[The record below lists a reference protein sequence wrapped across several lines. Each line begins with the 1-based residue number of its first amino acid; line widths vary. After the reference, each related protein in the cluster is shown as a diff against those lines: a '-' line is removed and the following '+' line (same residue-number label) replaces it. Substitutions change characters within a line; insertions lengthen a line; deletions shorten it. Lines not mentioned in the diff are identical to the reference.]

1 MSKATAI
8 PAERTRNICV
18 VAHVE
23 RVDFLLPH
31 LTTPFK
37 LTLDL
42 WYASSF
48 ADSLLAANGII
59 SSRLAG
65 TIRYLDSREDEQE
78 RGITMES
85 SAVSLRW
92 RIPRVVD
99 EGADP
104 VLEDY
109 KINLI
114 DTPGHVDFSSEVNT
128 ASRLCDGAFVLVD
141 AVEGVCTQ
149 TITVLRTVYLSH
161 LRPILVINKLD
172 RLITELKLAP
182 VEAYHHLSRI
192 IEDVNAVV
200 GSFYSSERMDEDLR
214 RHERAKKEGK
224 DVEAE
229 QEKEE
234 DAFEERDDSA
244 LYFDPAQG
252 NVLFSSALD
261 GWAFRI
267 SRFAQLYATKLGIS
281 EANLNKV
288 LWGEWYLDPK
298 TKRVLSRKKMEK
310 EGKKLKPLFVQFVL
324 ENIWGVYDAIV
335 LNNNP
340 VKIDKIVASLSVKV
354 RPQDL
359 RSKDTRNLLL
369 SVFSQWLPLAPSAF
383 RAIADKVPPPPEAQ
397 AFRIP
402 RMLHPEVGYL
412 EEAPPAVNKLEA
424 DLYAGRSAA
433 AEGGEEPFQVAYV
446 SKMFA
451 VRRDELPENQRKQLT
466 ADDMRERARKAREER
481 ERRAAAGEE
490 AGSGS
495 ATPLEERGEAP
506 VQVEEEK
513 EDEDEGQQDVLI
525 GFARLYSGA
534 LSLGQTLHAVLP
546 RYNASLP
553 PSHSA
558 NAKYLAPITISSLYM
573 MMGRELLAVE
583 KVEAGN
589 LFAIGG
595 LEGTVLRNATLC
607 GMGVGQ
613 GVKEGKERDADR
625 KCLINLAGVA
635 NTSAPIVRVALEPQ
649 DPSEMPKLVEGLRLL
664 SQADPCV
671 ETLVQ
676 ATGEHV
682 ILTAGEL
689 HLERC
694 LKDLRDR
701 FARIEITVSP
711 PIVPFRETAVA
722 GVDMAPPKTPNH
734 PRGTVLGSIQSGLVT
749 FTLRAV
755 PLPPSVTAF
764 LLANQPTIRRL
775 HRDRRAI
782 GSKADDE
789 ADEVAAASATETA
802 ASLDGEEKAEVVKPE
817 QFWGKLDELLKKAGR
832 DWAGVTGDSVWAFG
846 PRRVGPNIL
855 FDRTEGAPR
864 SLLRRLERQAALP
877 SALAT
882 PGGGLTSVSPPADP
896 STPLRDAAE
905 FAPSE
910 LPAPPAEAITG
921 DSHTSLDMSTL
932 RASLT
937 EVDTSEE
944 ASHRLPDV
952 RELDEN
958 FDTAFQLAVNRG
970 PLCAEPVVGMA
981 YMFEQVELDPAEM
994 DIAAVRSKWSSAR
1007 GQLISAGQGAF
1018 HQGLLD
1024 WSPRL
1029 QLAMYS
1035 CDIQATGEVLGKV
1048 YGVVAKR
1055 KGRIVSEEMKE
1066 GTAFFTVS
1074 ALLPVVE
1081 SFGFA
1086 DEIRTRTSGAASP
1099 QLVFHGYET
1108 LDQDPFWVPTTEEE
1122 LEDLGEKA
1130 DRENIAKK
1138 YMDAV
1143 RRRKGMAV
1151 ERKVVQHAEKQKTMK
1166 SA

>member
-1 MSKATAI
+1 MEKYPRS
-8 PAERTRNICV
+8 
-18 VAHVE
+18 
-23 RVDFLLPH
+23 LLYLSHPSRGS
-31 LTTPFK
+31 LVSFPQ
-37 LTLDL
+37 
-42 WYASSF
+42 SSF

-85 SAVSLRW
+85 SAVSLKW
-92 RIPRVVD
+92 RIPRVV
-99 EGADP
+99 EESADP

-109 KINLI
+109 KISLI
-114 DTPGHVDFSSEVNT
+114 DTPGHVDFSSEVST
-128 ASRLCDGAFVLVD
+128 ASRLCDGALVLVD

-172 RLITELKLAP
+172 RLITELKLSP
-182 VEAYHHLSRI
+182 SEAYHHLLRI

-200 GSFYSSERMDEDLR
+200 GSFYSSERMEEDLR
-214 RHERAKKEGK
+214 RRERA
-224 DVEAE
+224 EAA
-229 QEKEE
+229 QEAA
-234 DAFEERDDSA
+234 DADADEPYEERDDSA

-252 NVLFSSALD
+252 NVLFSSAID

-267 SRFAQLYATKLGIS
+267 SRFAQLYAAKLGMR

-298 TKRVLSRKKMEK
+298 TKRVLSRKKMEQA
-310 EGKKLKPLFVQFVL
+310 GKKLKPLFVQFIL
-324 ENIWGVYDAIV
+324 ENIWAVYDSVV

-340 VKIDKIVASLSVKV
+340 VKIDKIIASLGVKV

-359 RSKDTRNLLL
+359 RAKDSRNLLL
-369 SVFSQWLPLAPSAF
+369 SIFSQWLPLAPSAF
-383 RAIADKVPPPPEAQ
+383 RAIADKVPAPAAAQ

-402 RMLHPEVGYL
+402 RMLHPELGYL
-412 EEAPPAVNKLEA
+412 DEDVPAPRNQLEA
-424 DLYAGRSAA
+424 DLYAGNPGRDAR
-433 AEGGEEPFQVAYV
+433 QVAYV

-451 VRRDELPENQRKQLT
+451 VRRDELPENQRRQLT
-466 ADDMRERARKAREER
+466 AEDMRQRARELREEK
-481 ERRAAAGEE
+481 ERRAAQ
-490 AGSGS
+490 
-495 ATPLEERGEAP
+495 GEAQDRANEGVALGANGADGAASP
-506 VQVEEEK
+506 SPAEREPAK
-513 EDEDEGQQDVLI
+513 EVDAAAAEDDAAPDVLI
-525 GFARLYSGA
+525 GFARLYSGTIA
-534 LSLGQTLHAVLP
+534 LGQTLYAVLP
-546 RYNASLP
+546 KYNATLA
-553 PSHSA
+553 PSHPQ
-558 NAKYLAPITISSLYM
+558 NAKHLTPVRVEQLYT
-573 MMGRELLAVE
+573 MMGRELVAVPR
-583 KVEAGN
+583 VQAGS

-595 LEGTVLRNATLC
+595 LEGKVLRNATLC
-607 GMGVGQ
+607 GMGG
-613 GVKEGKERDADR
+613 GRDIKEGKAVDED
-625 KCLINLAGVA
+625 KECLINLAGVS

-664 SQADPCV
+664 NQADPCV

-711 PIVPFRETAVA
+711 PIVPFRETAVQ
-722 GVDMAPPKTPNH
+722 GIDMAPPKTPNQ
-734 PRGTVLGSIQSGLVT
+734 PRGTVLGSIQSGLAT

-755 PLPPSVTAF
+755 PLPHNITAF
-764 LLANQPTIRRL
+764 LTANMATLRRL
-775 HRDRRAI
+775 QRDRR
-782 GSKADDE
+782 GGQEVEVEE
-789 ADEVAAASATETA
+789 AATDAAAGATA
-802 ASLDGEEKAEVVKPE
+802 ATGEDGVEVVKPE
-817 QFWGKLDELLKKAGR
+817 EFWAKFEALLDKAGR
-832 DWAGVTGDSVWAFG
+832 DWRGIAEQVWAFG
-846 PRRVGPNIL
+846 PRRVGPNL
-855 FDRTEGAPR
+855 LVDRTEGAPR
-864 SLLRRLERQAALP
+864 SLRRRLERQAAIP

-882 PGGGLTSVSPPADP
+882 PGIAALSPPR
-896 STPLRDAAE
+896 TPLDAPSDPALAAE
-905 FAPSE
+905 LASSE
-910 LPAPPAEAITG
+910 LSSTAAAP
-921 DSHTSLDMSTL
+921 LDLSQL
-932 RASLT
+932 KESLT
-937 EVDTSEE
+937 EVDTAPEK
-944 ASHRLPDV
+944 ADKLPDV

-958 FDTAFQLAVNRG
+958 FDTAFQLAMNRG

-981 YMFEQVELDPAEM
+981 YFLERVDINPGELDIPT
-994 DIAAVRSKWSSAR
+994 VRSRWGSAR
-1007 GQLISAGQGAF
+1007 GQLISAGQDAF
-1018 HQGLLD
+1018 RDGLLD

-1048 YGVVAKR
+1048 YGVVSKR

-1099 QLVFHGYET
+1099 QLVFHGFET

-1151 ERKVVQHAEKQKTMK
+1151 ERKIVEFSEKQKTMK

>member
-1 MSKATAI
+1 MSKPSAI
-8 PAERTRNICV
+8 PPQRTRNICI
-18 VAHVE
+18 VAHV
-23 RVDFLLPH
+23 DH
-31 LTTPFK
+31 GK
-37 LTLDL
+37 
-42 WYASSF
+42 SSF
-48 ADSLLAANGII
+48 ADSLLAANNII
-59 SSRLAG
+59 SARLAG

-92 RIPRVVD
+92 RIPTPV
-99 EGADP
+99 EGAEP

-114 DTPGHVDFSSEVNT
+114 DTPGHVDFSSEVST

-149 TITVLRTVYLSH
+149 TITVLRTIYLSH

-182 VEAYHHLSRI
+182 SEAYHHLSRI

-200 GSFYSSERMDEDLR
+200 GSFYSSERMEEDLR
-214 RHERAKKEGK
+214 RHERKEKEGAGA
-224 DVEAE
+224 EAE
-229 QEKEE
+229 DAGGEKDDEQY
-234 DAFEERDDSA
+234 EERDDSA

-267 SRFAQLYATKLGIS
+267 SRFAQLYAAKLGMS

-324 ENIWGVYDAIV
+324 ENIWGVYDAVV

-340 VKIDKIVASLSVKV
+340 VKIDKIVASLSVRV

-369 SVFSQWLPLAPSAF
+369 SIFSQWLPLAPSAF
-383 RAIADKVPPPPEAQ
+383 RAIVDRVPAPPDAQ
-397 AFRIP
+397 AFRVP
-402 RMLHPEVGYL
+402 RMLHPEIGYL
-412 EEAPPAVNKLEA
+412 EEAPPPKDKLEA
-424 DLYAGRSAA
+424 DLYAGKAA
-433 AEGGEEPFQVAYV
+433 GANGEGQGEAPFEVAYV

-451 VRRDELPENQRKQLT
+451 VRRDELPENQRRQLT
-466 ADDMRERARKAREER
+466 AEDMRERARKAREER
-481 ERRAAAGEE
+481 ERRKAAGEE
-490 AGSGS
+490 GGGSGS
-495 ATPLEERGEAP
+495 ATPLSERVEGEAP
-506 VQVEEEK
+506 AKEEQEEEAE
-513 EDEDEGQQDVLI
+513 EDGQQDVLI
-525 GFARLYSGA
+525 GFARLYSGT
-534 LSLGQTLHAVLP
+534 LSVGQTLYAVLP
-546 RYNASLP
+546 RYNALLP
-553 PSHSA
+553 PSHPS
-558 NAKYLAPITISSLYM
+558 NAKHLAPITVSSLYM
-573 MMGRELLAVE
+573 MMGRELLAVD

-607 GMGVGQ
+607 GMGGEKA
-613 GVKEGKERDADR
+613 VKEGKERDEDR
-625 KCLINLAGVA
+625 GCLINLAGVS

-664 SQADPCV
+664 NQADPCV

-755 PLPPSVTAF
+755 PLPSSVTAF
-764 LLANQPTIRRL
+764 LLANQATIRRL
-775 HRDRRAI
+775 HRDRRAV
-782 GSKADDE
+782 GKADDE
-789 ADEVAAASATETA
+789 AAAAADDAAAAASSA
-802 ASLDGEEKAEVVKPE
+802 AEAAAGDDEKDDEKAEVVKPE
-817 QFWGKLDELLKKAGR
+817 EFWEKLDEVLKKAGR
-832 DWAGVTGDSVWAFG
+832 EWSGVSGESVWAFG

-855 FDRTEGAPR
+855 FDRTAGAPR
-864 SLLRRLERQAALP
+864 SLRRRLERQAALP

-882 PGGGLTSVSPPADP
+882 PGGGLLSPPAEPTTP
-896 STPLRDAAE
+896 SQAAAAE
-905 FAPSE
+905 EFSPSE
-910 LPAPPAEAITG
+910 FPAPPAEAATG
-921 DSHTSLDMSTL
+921 DSSLSAPLDMSTL

-944 ASHRLPDV
+944 AAHRLPDL

-981 YMFEQVELDPAEM
+981 YMFERVELEPGEM
-994 DIAAVRSKWSSAR
+994 DIAAVRSKWSNAR

-1018 HQGLLD
+1018 HSGLLD

-1048 YGVVAKR
+1048 YAVVAKR

-1138 YMDAV
+1138 YMEAV

>member
-1 MSKATAI
+1 MSRPSTI
-8 PAERTRNICV
+8 PPDRTRNLCI
-18 VAHVE
+18 VAHV
-23 RVDFLLPH
+23 DH
-31 LTTPFK
+31 GK
-37 LTLDL
+37 
-42 WYASSF
+42 SSF

-59 SSRLAG
+59 STRLAG

-92 RIPRVVD
+92 RIPAAGSQ
-99 EGADP
+99 EGEEP

-109 KINLI
+109 KFNLI
-114 DTPGHVDFSSEVNT
+114 DTPGHVDFSSEVST

-172 RLITELKLAP
+172 RLVTELKLSP
-182 VEAYHHLSRI
+182 IEAYHHLLRI

-200 GSFYSSERMDEDLR
+200 GSFYSSQRMDEDLR
-214 RHERAKKEGK
+214 RRERA
-224 DVEAE
+224 
-229 QEKEE
+229 EKEKEKLGDGEGGEAGQDGGSGAATPRAEE
-234 DAFEERDDSA
+234 DDYEERDDAS

-252 NVLFSSALD
+252 NVLFASAID

-267 SRFAQLYATKLGIS
+267 SRFAQLYAAKLGIS

-288 LWGEWYLDPK
+288 LWGEFYLDPK
-298 TKRVLSRKKMEK
+298 SKRVLSRKKMEAS
-310 EGKKLKPLFVQFVL
+310 GKKLKPLFVQFVL
-324 ENIWGVYDAIV
+324 ENIWAVYDSIA

-340 VKIDKIVASLSVKV
+340 AKVDRIIASLGVKV

-359 RSKDTRNLLL
+359 RAKDTRNLLL

-383 RAIADKVPPPPEAQ
+383 RAIVDKIPSPPLAQ
-397 AFRIP
+397 SFRIP
-402 RMLHPEVGYL
+402 RMLHPELGHLDEVT
-412 EEAPPAVNKLEA
+412 PPPRNKLEA
-424 DLYAGRSAA
+424 DLYSGSFAREACTT
-433 AEGGEEPFQVAYV
+433 AYV

-451 VRRDELPENQRKQLT
+451 VKREDLPENQRRQLT
-466 ADDMRERARKAREER
+466 AEDMRAKAREAKEKR
-481 ERRAAAGEE
+481 DRAAKMREEGKSEVEIAQKEAELAAASAEPASSATGANGEAGEE
-490 AGSGS
+490 D
-495 ATPLEERGEAP
+495 
-506 VQVEEEK
+506 EK
-513 EDEDEGQQDVLI
+513 PQSEDALI
-525 GFARLYSGA
+525 GFARLYSGT
-534 LSLGQTLHAVLP
+534 LKLGQTLYAVLP
-546 RYNASLP
+546 KYTSSLP
-553 PSHSA
+553 PSHPS
-558 NAKYLAPITISSLYM
+558 NAKHLVPIKVEQLYM

-583 KVEAGN
+583 EVQAGN

-595 LEGTVLRNATLC
+595 LEGKVVRNATLC
-607 GMGVGQ
+607 GMGGGRV
-613 GVKEGKERDADR
+613 VKEGKEVDEDEE
-625 KCLINLAGVA
+625 CLINLAGVS
-635 NTSAPIVRVALEPQ
+635 NTAPPIVRVALEPQ

-664 SQADPCV
+664 NQADPCV

-711 PIVPFRETAVA
+711 PIVPFRETAVQ

-734 PRGTVLGSIQSGLVT
+734 PRGTVLGSIQQGLVT
-749 FTLRAV
+749 FSLRAA
-755 PLPPSVTAF
+755 PLPSNITSF
-764 LLANQPTIRRL
+764 LLANASTLRRL
-775 HRDRRAI
+775 QRDRRSA
-782 GSKADDE
+782 SANPKEDEDE
-789 ADEVAAASATETA
+789 AKE
-802 ASLDGEEKAEVVKPE
+802 GEEEGERVKPE
-817 QFWGKLDELLKKAGR
+817 EFWEKLEEVCKDAGR
-832 DWAGVTGDSVWAFG
+832 EWVGVADQVWAFG
-846 PRRVGPNIL
+846 PRRVGPNLLI
-855 FDRTEGAPR
+855 DRTEGAPR
-864 SLLRRLERQAALP
+864 SLRRRLERQAALP

-882 PGGGLTSVSPPADP
+882 PGIPSALTPPSDSPSDP
-896 STPLRDAAE
+896 SLGAE
-905 FAPSE
+905 FSATE
-910 LPAPPAEAITG
+910 FPAPP
-921 DSHTSLDMSTL
+921 LDMSTL
-932 RASLT
+932 KASLT
-937 EVDTSEE
+937 ETDTSAET
-944 ASHRLPDV
+944 LPDV

-958 FDTAFQLAVNRG
+958 FDTAFQLATNRG

-981 YMFEQVELDPAEM
+981 YFFERVELEAGELDVAT
-994 DIAAVRSKWSSAR
+994 VRSKWSNAR
-1007 GQLISAGQGAF
+1007 GQLISAGQEAF
-1018 HQGLLD
+1018 RNGLLD

-1130 DRENIAKK
+1130 DKENIARN

-1151 ERKVVQHAEKQKTMK
+1151 ERKIVQHAEKQKTMK
-1166 SA
+1166 R

>member
-1 MSKATAI
+1 MSAGPSAI
-8 PAERTRNICV
+8 PPNRTRNACI
-18 VAHVE
+18 VAHV
-23 RVDFLLPH
+23 DH
-31 LTTPFK
+31 GK
-37 LTLDL
+37 
-42 WYASSF
+42 SSF

-92 RIPRVVD
+92 RIPSPAAPG
-99 EGADP
+99 EEP

-114 DTPGHVDFSSEVNT
+114 DTPGHVDFSSEVST

-172 RLITELKLAP
+172 RLITEIKLSP
-182 VEAYHHLSRI
+182 IEAYHHLTRI

-200 GSFYSSERMDEDLR
+200 GSFYSGERMEEDLHR
-214 RHERAKKEGK
+214 RERQ
-224 DVEAE
+224 EAAG
-229 QEKEE
+229 QADSPEE
-234 DAFEERDDSA
+234 EFEERDDST

-252 NVLFSSALD
+252 NVIFASAID

-267 SRFAQLYATKLGIS
+267 SRFAQLYAAKLGIS

-288 LWGEWYLDPK
+288 LWGDFFLDPK
-298 TKRVLSRKKMEK
+298 TKRVLNRKKMEAS
-310 EGKKLKPLFVQFVL
+310 GKKLKPLFVQFVL
-324 ENIWGVYDAIV
+324 ENIWAAYDAVV

-340 VKIDKIVASLSVKV
+340 VKVDKIIASLGVKV

-359 RSKDTRNLLL
+359 RAKDTRNLLL
-369 SVFSQWLPLAPSAF
+369 SIFSQWLPLAPSAF
-383 RAIADKVPPPPEAQ
+383 RALVEKVPPPAQ
-397 AFRIP
+397 AQSFRIP
-402 RMLHPEVGYL
+402 RMLHPELGHL
-412 EEAPPAVNKLEA
+412 SDDIAPANKLEE
-424 DLYAGRSAA
+424 DLYSGNAGDDAYC
-433 AEGGEEPFQVAYV
+433 VAYV

-451 VRRDELPENQRKQLT
+451 VKVEDLPENQRKQIT
-466 ADDMRERARKAREER
+466 ADDMRARAKAFKEAK
-481 ERRAAAGEE
+481 ERRARLLEQGRNADGVAASAVE
-490 AGSGS
+490 SG
-495 ATPLEERGEAP
+495 ANGEAEE
-506 VQVEEEK
+506 VEKEEEEELEK
-513 EDEDEGQQDVLI
+513 SAEQEKQDALI
-525 GFARLYSGA
+525 GFARLYSGTIA
-534 LSLGQTLHAVLP
+534 LGQTLYAVLP
-546 RYNASLP
+546 KFNADLA
-553 PSHSA
+553 PSHPQ
-558 NAKYLAPITISSLYM
+558 NAKHLAPIKVEQLYM
-573 MMGRELLAVE
+573 MMGRELLAVKE
-583 KVEAGN
+583 VQAGN

-595 LEGTVLRNATLC
+595 LEGIVPRNATLC
-607 GMGVGQ
+607 GMGKGTDT
-613 GVKEGKERDADR
+613 KEGAERDEDR
-625 KCLINLAGVA
+625 DCLVNLAGVTQ
-635 NTSAPIVRVALEPQ
+635 TSAPIVRVALEPQ
-649 DPSEMPKLVEGLRLL
+649 DPSEMSKLVEGLRLL
-664 SQADPCV
+664 NQADPCV

-676 ATGEHV
+676 STGEHV

-711 PIVPFRETAVA
+711 PIVPFRETAVHGA
-722 GVDMAPPKTPNH
+722 DMAPPKTQGQ
-734 PRGTVLGSIQSGLVT
+734 PRGTVRGSVQSGLVT
-749 FTLRAV
+749 FTIRAV
-755 PLPPSVTAF
+755 PLPADITNFLSV
-764 LLANQPTIRRL
+764 NMPTIKRL
-775 HRDRRAI
+775 QRDRRS
-782 GSKADDE
+782 GKADEE
-789 ADEVAAASATETA
+789 ADDVASDAVEGVE
-802 ASLDGEEKAEVVKPE
+802 LVKPE
-817 QFWGKLDELLKKAGR
+817 EFWPKLEALLKAAGR
-832 DWAGVTGDSVWAFG
+832 DWAGLADQIWAFG
-846 PRRVGPNIL
+846 PRKIGANMLI
-855 FDRTEGAPR
+855 DRTEGSPR
-864 SLLRRLERQAALP
+864 SLRRRLERQATLP

-882 PGGGLTSVSPPADP
+882 PGSSALSPPKSPIVAPSDP
-896 STPLRDAAE
+896 ALGRE
-905 FAPSE
+905 FAASE
-910 LPAPPAEAITG
+910 FSAGEI
-921 DSHTSLDMSTL
+921 DMTQL
-932 RASLT
+932 KASLT
-937 EVDTSEE
+937 EVDTSSE
-944 ASHRLPDV
+944 AMHKLPDL

-958 FDTAFQLAVNRG
+958 FDAAFQLAMNRG
-970 PLCAEPVVGMA
+970 PLCAEPVIGMA
-981 YMFEQVELDPAEM
+981 YFFEQVELNAGEM
-994 DIAAVRSKWSSAR
+994 DVPQIRSKWSNAR
-1007 GQLISAGQGAF
+1007 GQLISAGQDAF
-1018 HQGLLD
+1018 RTGLLD

-1099 QLVFHGYET
+1099 QLVFYGYET

-1143 RRRKGMAV
+1143 RKRKGMAV
-1151 ERKVVQHAEKQKTMK
+1151 ERKVVMFAEKQKTMK

>member
-1 MSKATAI
+1 MSTAPGAI
-8 PAERTRNICV
+8 PADRTRNLCI
-18 VAHVE
+18 VAHV
-23 RVDFLLPH
+23 DH
-31 LTTPFK
+31 GK
-37 LTLDL
+37 
-42 WYASSF
+42 SSF

-92 RIPRVVD
+92 RIPRPAA
-99 EGADP
+99 EGQQP

-114 DTPGHVDFSSEVNT
+114 DTPGHVDFSSEVST
-128 ASRLCDGAFVLVD
+128 ASRLCDGALVLVD

-172 RLITELKLAP
+172 RLITELKLTP
-182 VEAYHHLSRI
+182 TEAYHSLNRI

-200 GSFYSSERMDEDLR
+200 GSFYSSERMEEDLR
-214 RHERAKKEGK
+214 RRERA
-224 DVEAE
+224 EAAKARAVGANGDGTE
-229 QEKEE
+229 SPVQAGEE
-234 DAFEERDDSA
+234 EEPFEERDDSA

-252 NVLFSSALD
+252 NVLFSSAID

-267 SRFAQLYATKLGIS
+267 SRFAQLYAEKLGIS
-281 EANLNKV
+281 EKNLEKV

-298 TKRVLSRKKMEK
+298 TKRVISRKKMEAS
-310 EGKKLKPLFVQFVL
+310 GKKLKPLFVQFVL
-324 ENIWGVYDAIV
+324 DNVWAVYDSV
-335 LNNNP
+335 SLNNNP
-340 VKIDKIVASLSVKV
+340 AKVDKIIASLGVKV

-369 SVFSQWLPLAPSAF
+369 SIFSQWLPLAPSAF
-383 RAIADKVPPPPEAQ
+383 RAIIDRIPPPAAAQ
-397 AFRIP
+397 SFRIP
-402 RMLHPEVGYL
+402 RMLHPELGHL
-412 EEAPPAVNKLEA
+412 DESIAPRNKLES
-424 DLYAGRSAA
+424 DLYSGTNATDAYS
-433 AEGGEEPFQVAYV
+433 VAYV

-451 VRRDELPENQRKQLT
+451 VKVEDLPENQRKQLT
-466 ADDMRERARKAREER
+466 ADDMRAKAKRLKEAKEKR
-481 ERRAAAGEE
+481 DLLLAEGKNEE
-490 AGSGS
+490 AE
-495 ATPLEERGEAP
+495 AVMAELEQTEKQHGEAGAKGE
-506 VQVEEEK
+506 QRNKQEA
-513 EDEDEGQQDVLI
+513 LI
-525 GFARLYSGA
+525 GFARLYSGTIT
-534 LSLGQTLHAVLP
+534 LGQSLYAVLP
-546 RYNASLP
+546 RYNSDLP
-553 PSHSA
+553 PSHPQ
-558 NAKYLAPITISSLYM
+558 NAKHIQPVKVEQLYM
-573 MMGRELLAVE
+573 MMGRELLAVKE
-583 KVEAGN
+583 AQAGN

-595 LEGTVLRNATLC
+595 LEGIVVRNATLC
-607 GMGVGQ
+607 RMGSGREA
-613 GVKEGKERDADR
+613 KEGSARDEDR
-625 KCLINLAGVA
+625 DCIVNLAGVS
-635 NTSAPIVRVALEPQ
+635 NTAAPIVRVALEPQ
-649 DPSEMPKLVEGLRLL
+649 DPSEMSKLVEGLRLL
-664 SQADPCV
+664 RQADPCV

-722 GVDMAPPKTPNH
+722 APEMAPPKTPNQ
-734 PRGTVLGSIQSGLVT
+734 PRGTILGTVQSGLVT

-755 PLPPSVTAF
+755 PLPSDITDF
-764 LLANQPTIRRL
+764 LNANMSTLKRL
-775 HRDRRAI
+775 QQDRRS
-782 GSKADDE
+782 GK
-789 ADEVAAASATETA
+789 TEEEGDTA
-802 ASLDGEEKAEVVKPE
+802 ATDAPGGAEVVSPE
-817 QFWGKLDELLKKAGR
+817 EFWPRFEEVLSKAGR
-832 DWAGVTGDSVWAFG
+832 EWAGLADKVWAFG
-846 PRRVGPNIL
+846 PRRVGPNML
-855 FDRTEGAPR
+855 VDRTEGSPR
-864 SLLRRLERQAALP
+864 SLRRRLERQAALP
-877 SALAT
+877 SDLQT
-882 PGGGLTSVSPPADP
+882 PGPNSALTPPKSPIVAPSDPALGREFVS
-896 STPLRDAAE
+896 SE
-905 FAPSE
+905 FAAGE
-910 LPAPPAEAITG
+910 L
-921 DSHTSLDMSTL
+921 DVSSLK
-932 RASLT
+932 ASLT
-937 EVDTSEE
+937 EVDMSAE
-944 ASHRLPDV
+944 AMEHMPDV

-958 FDTAFQLAVNRG
+958 FDTAFQLATNRG

-981 YMFEQVELDPAEM
+981 YFFEQVELHPQEM
-994 DIAAVRSKWSSAR
+994 DVSTVRSKWSNAR
-1007 GQLISAGQGAF
+1007 GQLISAGQDAF
-1018 HQGLLD
+1018 RNGLLD

-1074 ALLPVVE
+1074 ALLPIVE

-1099 QLVFHGYET
+1099 QLVFYGYET

-1151 ERKVVQHAEKQKTMK
+1151 NRAVVAAAEKQRTLK
-1166 SA
+1166 SN

>member
-1 MSKATAI
+1 MSSGPSAI
-8 PAERTRNICV
+8 PPNRTRNACI
-18 VAHVE
+18 VAHV
-23 RVDFLLPH
+23 DH
-31 LTTPFK
+31 GK
-37 LTLDL
+37 
-42 WYASSF
+42 SSF

-92 RIPRVVD
+92 RIPSPAAPG
-99 EGADP
+99 EEP

-114 DTPGHVDFSSEVNT
+114 DTPGHVDFSSEVST

-172 RLITELKLAP
+172 RLITEIKLSP
-182 VEAYHHLSRI
+182 IEAYHHLTRI

-200 GSFYSSERMDEDLR
+200 GSFYSGERMEEDLHR
-214 RHERAKKEGK
+214 RERQ
-224 DVEAE
+224 EAAG
-229 QEKEE
+229 QADSPEE
-234 DAFEERDDSA
+234 EFEERDDST

-252 NVLFSSALD
+252 NVIFASAID

-267 SRFAQLYATKLGIS
+267 SRFAQLYAAKLGIS

-288 LWGEWYLDPK
+288 LWGDFFLDPK
-298 TKRVLSRKKMEK
+298 TKRVLNRKKMEAS
-310 EGKKLKPLFVQFVL
+310 GKKLKPLFVQFVL
-324 ENIWGVYDAIV
+324 ENIWAAYDAVV

-340 VKIDKIVASLSVKV
+340 VKVDKIIASLGVKV

-359 RSKDTRNLLL
+359 RAKDTRNLLL
-369 SVFSQWLPLAPSAF
+369 SIFSQWLPLAPSAF
-383 RAIADKVPPPPEAQ
+383 RALVEKVPPPAQ
-397 AFRIP
+397 AQSFRIP
-402 RMLHPEVGYL
+402 RMLHPELGHL
-412 EEAPPAVNKLEA
+412 SDDIAPANKLEE
-424 DLYAGRSAA
+424 DLYSGNAGDDAYC
-433 AEGGEEPFQVAYV
+433 VAYV

-451 VRRDELPENQRKQLT
+451 VKVEDLPENQRKQIT
-466 ADDMRERARKAREER
+466 ADDMRARAKAFKEAKERKARLLEQGRNADGVPASAVE
-481 ERRAAAGEE
+481 
-490 AGSGS
+490 SG
-495 ATPLEERGEAP
+495 ANGEAEE
-506 VQVEEEK
+506 VEKEEEEELEK
-513 EDEDEGQQDVLI
+513 SAEQEKQDALI
-525 GFARLYSGA
+525 GFARLYSGTIA
-534 LSLGQTLHAVLP
+534 LGQTLYAVLP
-546 RYNASLP
+546 KFNADLA
-553 PSHSA
+553 PSHPQ
-558 NAKYLAPITISSLYM
+558 NAKHLAPIKVEQLYM
-573 MMGRELLAVE
+573 MMGRELLAVKE
-583 KVEAGN
+583 VQAGN

-595 LEGTVLRNATLC
+595 LEGIVLRNATLC
-607 GMGVGQ
+607 GMGKGKDT
-613 GVKEGKERDADR
+613 KEGAERDDDR
-625 KCLINLAGVA
+625 DCLVNLAGVTQ
-635 NTSAPIVRVALEPQ
+635 TSAPIVRVALEPQ
-649 DPSEMPKLVEGLRLL
+649 DPSEMSKLVEGLRLL
-664 SQADPCV
+664 NQADPCV

-676 ATGEHV
+676 STGEHV

-711 PIVPFRETAVA
+711 PIVPFRETAVH
-722 GVDMAPPKTPNH
+722 GPDMAPPKTQGQ
-734 PRGTVLGSIQSGLVT
+734 PRGTIRGSVQSGLVT
-749 FTLRAV
+749 FTVRAV
-755 PLPPSVTAF
+755 PLPADITNFLSV
-764 LLANQPTIRRL
+764 NMPIIKRL
-775 HRDRRAI
+775 QRDRRS
-782 GSKADDE
+782 GKADEE
-789 ADEVAAASATETA
+789 ADDVASDAVEGVE
-802 ASLDGEEKAEVVKPE
+802 LVKPE
-817 QFWGKLDELLKKAGR
+817 EFWPKLEALLKAAGR
-832 DWAGVTGDSVWAFG
+832 DWAGLADQIWAFG
-846 PRRVGPNIL
+846 PRKIGANMLI
-855 FDRTEGAPR
+855 DRTDGSPR
-864 SLLRRLERQAALP
+864 SLRRRLERQATLP

-882 PGGGLTSVSPPADP
+882 PGSSALSPPKSPIVAPSDP
-896 STPLRDAAE
+896 ALGRE
-905 FAPSE
+905 FAASE
-910 LPAPPAEAITG
+910 FSAGEIDL
-921 DSHTSLDMSTL
+921 SQLK
-932 RASLT
+932 ASLT
-937 EVDTSEE
+937 EVDTSSE
-944 ASHRLPDV
+944 AMHKLPDL

-958 FDTAFQLAVNRG
+958 FDAAFQLAMNRG
-970 PLCAEPVVGMA
+970 PLCAEPVIGMA
-981 YMFEQVELDPAEM
+981 YFFEQVELNAGEM
-994 DIAAVRSKWSSAR
+994 DVPQVRSKWSNAR
-1007 GQLISAGQGAF
+1007 GQLISAGQDAF
-1018 HQGLLD
+1018 RHGLLD

-1099 QLVFHGYET
+1099 QLVFYGYET

-1143 RRRKGMAV
+1143 RKRKGMAV
-1151 ERKVVQHAEKQKTMK
+1151 ERKVVMFAEKQKTMK

>member
-1 MSKATAI
+1 MSAGPSAI
-8 PAERTRNICV
+8 PPARTRNLCI
-18 VAHVE
+18 VAHV
-23 RVDFLLPH
+23 DH
-31 LTTPFK
+31 GK
-37 LTLDL
+37 
-42 WYASSF
+42 SSF

-92 RIPRVVD
+92 RIPKPAVD
-99 EGADP
+99 EGAEP

-114 DTPGHVDFSSEVNT
+114 DTPGHVDFSSEVST

-172 RLITELKLAP
+172 RLITEIKLSP
-182 VEAYHHLSRI
+182 IEAYHHMQRI

-200 GSFYSSERMDEDLR
+200 GSFYSSERMEEDLR
-214 RHERAKKEGK
+214 RRERQEAADAAASGNANG
-224 DVEAE
+224 VED
-229 QEKEE
+229 E
-234 DAFEERDDSA
+234 DYEERDDST

-252 NVLFSSALD
+252 NVVFASAID

-267 SRFAQLYATKLGIS
+267 SRFAQLYSSKLGMS
-281 EANLNKV
+281 EKVLGKV
-288 LWGEWYLDPK
+288 LWGDWFLDMK
-298 TKRVLSRKKMEK
+298 TKRVMNRKKMEQS
-310 EGKKLKPLFVQFVL
+310 GKKLKPLFVQFIL
-324 ENIWGVYDAIV
+324 DNIWAAYDAVV

-340 VKIDKIVASLSVKV
+340 AKVDKIIATLGIKV

-359 RSKDTRNLLL
+359 RAKDTRNLLL
-369 SVFSQWLPLAPSAF
+369 TIFSQWLPLAPSAF
-383 RAIADKVPPPPEAQ
+383 RAIVDKIPLPAEAQ
-397 AFRIP
+397 GFRIP
-402 RMLHPEVGYL
+402 RMLHPELGHLDDDVEPESRL
-412 EEAPPAVNKLEA
+412 EK
-424 DLYAGRSAA
+424 DLYTGNTDDDAL
-433 AEGGEEPFQVAYV
+433 QVAYV

-451 VRRDELPENQRKQLT
+451 VKVEDLPENQRKALN
-466 ADDMRERARKAREER
+466 AEEMRARARAIKEER
-481 ERRAAAGEE
+481 EKRAKEGLVVDSDGIARESLVE
-490 AGSGS
+490 ADGSS
-495 ATPLEERGEAP
+495 TPEP
-506 VQVEEEK
+506 VVEEEPTPTK
-513 EDEDEGQQDVLI
+513 QDALI
-525 GFARLYSGA
+525 GFARLYSGTISVGQ
-534 LSLGQTLHAVLP
+534 SLYAVLP
-546 RYNASLP
+546 KYNDKLA
-553 PSHSA
+553 PSHPQ
-558 NAKYLAPITISSLYM
+558 NAKHLVAVKVEQLYM
-573 MMGRELLAVE
+573 MMGRELLAVRE
-583 KVEAGN
+583 VQAGN

-595 LEGTVLRNATLC
+595 LEGIVLRNATLC
-607 GMGVGQ
+607 GVG
-613 GVKEGKERDADR
+613 KGKDTKDGKDRDEDR
-625 KCLINLAGVA
+625 ECLVNLAGVTQ
-635 NTSAPIVRVALEPQ
+635 NSAPIVRVALEPQ
-649 DPSEMPKLVEGLRLL
+649 DPSEMSKLVEGLRLL
-664 SQADPCV
+664 NQADPCV

-676 ATGEHV
+676 STGEHV

-711 PIVPFRETAVA
+711 PIVPFRETAVN
-722 GVDMAPPKTPNH
+722 GIDMAPPKAQGQ
-734 PRGTVLGSIQSGLVT
+734 PRGTFLGSVQSGLVD
-749 FTLRAV
+749 FSIRAV
-755 PLPPSVTAF
+755 PMPEEITNF
-764 LLANQPTIRRL
+764 LAINMTTIKRL
-775 HRDRRAI
+775 QRDRRS
-782 GSKADDE
+782 GKGDDE
-789 ADEVAAASATETA
+789 ADDVSGDAVDAVE
-802 ASLDGEEKAEVVKPE
+802 GAEVVKPE
-817 QFWGKLDELLKKAGR
+817 EFWPKLEEVLKKAGR
-832 DWAGVTGDSVWAFG
+832 DWAGLADQIWAFG
-846 PRRVGPNIL
+846 PRRVGANLLI
-855 FDRTEGAPR
+855 DRTDGSPR
-864 SLLRRLERQAALP
+864 SLRRRLERQATLP

-882 PGGGLTSVSPPADP
+882 PGTALSPPKTPLDP
-896 STPLRDAAE
+896 SHGQEFDPSQQPAAE
-905 FAPSE
+905 
-910 LPAPPAEAITG
+910 I
-921 DSHTSLDMSTL
+921 DMSKL
-932 RASLT
+932 KDSLT
-937 EVDTSEE
+937 EVDMSAE
-944 ASHRLPDV
+944 AMQTLPDV

-958 FDTAFQLAVNRG
+958 FDTAFQLSMNRG
-970 PLCAEPVVGMA
+970 PLCAEPVIGMA
-981 YMFEQVELDPAEM
+981 YFFEKCSLNAGDLE
-994 DIAAVRSKWSSAR
+994 IAQVRSKWSNAR
-1007 GQLISAGQGAF
+1007 GQLISAGQEAF
-1018 HQGLLD
+1018 RGGLLD

-1099 QLVFHGYET
+1099 QLVFKGYVT

-1143 RRRKGMAV
+1143 RRRKGMTV
-1151 ERKVVQHAEKQKTMK
+1151 ERKVVMHAEKQKTIK
-1166 SA
+1166 NA

>member
-1 MSKATAI
+1 MSKPSQI
-8 PAERTRNICV
+8 PPERTRNICI
-18 VAHVE
+18 VAHV
-23 RVDFLLPH
+23 DH
-31 LTTPFK
+31 GK
-37 LTLDL
+37 
-42 WYASSF
+42 SSF

-65 TIRYLDSREDEQE
+65 TIRYLDSREDEQQ

-92 RIPRVVD
+92 RIPKPD
-99 EGADP
+99 DAKT
-104 VLEDY
+104 LEDY

-114 DTPGHVDFSSEVNT
+114 DTPGHVDFSSEVST

-172 RLITELKLAP
+172 RLILELKLSP
-182 VEAYHHLSRI
+182 IEAYHHLTRI

-200 GSFYSSERMDEDLR
+200 GSFYSSERMGEDLR
-214 RHERAKKEGK
+214 RRERAEAAQEQKQE
-224 DVEAE
+224 EAE
-229 QEKEE
+229 EGERESE
-234 DAFEERDDSA
+234 DYEERDDST
-244 LYFDPAQG
+244 LYFDPAMG
-252 NVLFSSALD
+252 NVLFSSAID

-267 SRFAQLYATKLGIS
+267 SRFAQLYAAKLGMS

-288 LWGEWYLDPK
+288 LWGDWYLDVK
-298 TKRVLSRKKMEK
+298 AKRVLNRKKMEQS
-310 EGKKLKPLFVQFVL
+310 GKKLKPLFVQFVL
-324 ENIWGVYDAIV
+324 ENIWAVYDSVV

-340 VKIDKIVASLSVKV
+340 TKVDKIVASLGVKV

-359 RSKDTRNLLL
+359 RAKDTRNLLL
-369 SVFSQWLPLAPSAF
+369 SIFAQWLPLAPSAF
-383 RAIADKVPPPPEAQ
+383 RTLVDEIPAPASAQ

-402 RMLHPEVGYL
+402 RMLHPELGHL
-412 EEAPPAVNKLEA
+412 DDEIPPPSTKLEA
-424 DLYAGRSAA
+424 DLYAGDAGIGA
-433 AEGGEEPFQVAYV
+433 FKVAYV

-451 VRRDELPENQRKQLT
+451 VKREELPENQRRQVT
-466 ADDMRERARKAREER
+466 AEEMRARAKAAKEEK
-481 ERRAAAGEE
+481 ERRAKE
-490 AGSGS
+490 
-495 ATPLEERGEAP
+495 
-506 VQVEEEK
+506 VEEGKTAEGDGGAADANGEKQEEEGEDEK
-513 EDEDEGQQDVLI
+513 EKESADVLI
-525 GFARLYSGA
+525 GFARLYSG
-534 LSLGQTLHAVLP
+534 TVKINDTVYAVLP
-546 RYNASLP
+546 KYNASLP
-553 PSHSA
+553 PSHSQ
-558 NAKYLAPITISSLYM
+558 NQKHITPVKVEQLYM
-573 MMGRELLAVE
+573 MMGRELLAVQE
-583 KVEAGN
+583 VQAGN
-589 LFAIGG
+589 LFAVGG
-595 LEGTVLRNATLC
+595 LEGKVLRNATLC
-607 GMGVGQ
+607 GMPSGEVA
-613 GVKEGKERDADR
+613 EGSERDADR
-625 KCLINLAGVA
+625 ECLINLAGVSNNA
-635 NTSAPIVRVALEPQ
+635 APIVRVALEPQ
-649 DPSEMPKLVEGLRLL
+649 DPAEMPKLVEGLRLL
-664 SQADPCV
+664 NQADPCV

-711 PIVPFRETAVA
+711 PIVPFRETAVH
-722 GVDMAPPKTPNH
+722 GVDMALTKTANQ
-734 PRGTVLGSIQSGLVT
+734 PRGTILGSVQSGLVT
-749 FTLRAV
+749 FAVRAQ
-755 PLPPSVTAF
+755 PMPPIITSF
-764 LLANQPTIRRL
+764 LLANMSTIRRL
-775 HRDRRAI
+775 QRDRRS
-782 GSKADDE
+782 GKQEEDVDE
-789 ADEVAAASATETA
+789 IANETT
-802 ASLDGEEKAEVVKPE
+802 GEEGSEVVNPE
-817 QFWGKLDELLKKAGR
+817 QFWEKLTEVLEKAGR
-832 DWAGVTGDSVWAFG
+832 DWAGLTDLIWAFG
-846 PRRVGPNIL
+846 PRRVGPNL
-855 FDRTEGAPR
+855 LVDRTEGAPR
-864 SLLRRLERQAALP
+864 SLRRRLERQAALP

-882 PGGGLTSVSPPADP
+882 PGGPSALSPPKSPIVAPSDP
-896 STPLRDAAE
+896 SLGRE
-905 FAPSE
+905 FASSE
-910 LPAPPAEAITG
+910 FSASTPAAITG
-921 DSHTSLDMSTL
+921 EPEFDLSQLK
-932 RASLT
+932 ASLT
-937 EVDTSEE
+937 EVDTSKE
-944 ASHRLPDV
+944 AMQKLPEV
-952 RELDEN
+952 GELDEN
-958 FDTAFQLAVNRG
+958 FDTAFQLATNRG

-981 YMFEQVELDPAEM
+981 YFFEKVKLQAGEM
-994 DIAAVRSKWSSAR
+994 DVAAVRSKWSNAR
-1007 GQLISAGQGAF
+1007 GQLISAGQDALRN
-1018 HQGLLD
+1018 GLLD

-1108 LDQDPFWVPTTEEE
+1108 LEQDPFWVPTTEEE

-1130 DRENIAKK
+1130 DRDNIAKK

>member
-1 MSKATAI
+1 MAAGPSVI
-8 PAERTRNICV
+8 PPSRTRNACI
-18 VAHVE
+18 VAHV
-23 RVDFLLPH
+23 DH
-31 LTTPFK
+31 GK
-37 LTLDL
+37 
-42 WYASSF
+42 SSF

-92 RIPRVVD
+92 RIPSPAAPG
-99 EGADP
+99 EEP

-114 DTPGHVDFSSEVNT
+114 DTPGHVDFSSEVST

-172 RLITELKLAP
+172 RLITEIKLSP
-182 VEAYHHLSRI
+182 IEAYHHLTRI

-200 GSFYSSERMDEDLR
+200 GSFYSGERMEEDLR
-214 RHERAKKEGK
+214 RRERQ
-224 DVEAE
+224 EAAG
-229 QEKEE
+229 QADSPEE
-234 DAFEERDDSA
+234 EFEERDDST

-252 NVLFSSALD
+252 NVIFASAID

-267 SRFAQLYATKLGIS
+267 SRFAQLYAAKLGIS

-288 LWGEWYLDPK
+288 LWGDFFLDPK
-298 TKRVLSRKKMEK
+298 TKRVLNRKKMEVS
-310 EGKKLKPLFVQFVL
+310 GKKLKPLFVQFVL
-324 ENIWGVYDAIV
+324 DNIWAAYDAVV

-340 VKIDKIVASLSVKV
+340 VKVDKIIASLGVKV

-359 RSKDTRNLLL
+359 RAKDTRNLLL
-369 SVFSQWLPLAPSAF
+369 SIFSQWLPLAPSAF
-383 RAIADKVPPPPEAQ
+383 RALVEKVPPPAQ
-397 AFRIP
+397 AQSFRIP
-402 RMLHPEVGYL
+402 RMLHPELGHL
-412 EEAPPAVNKLEA
+412 SDDIAPANKLEE
-424 DLYAGRSAA
+424 DLYSGNAGDDAYC
-433 AEGGEEPFQVAYV
+433 VAYV

-451 VRRDELPENQRKQLT
+451 VKVEDLPENQRKQMT
-466 ADDMRERARKAREER
+466 ADDMRARAKAFKEAKERKARLLEQGKD
-481 ERRAAAGEE
+481 ADGVPA
-490 AGSGS
+490 S
-495 ATPLEERGEAP
+495 AVEGGGDGEAD
-506 VQVEEEK
+506 EDEK
-513 EDEDEGQQDVLI
+513 EDEEDTPAEQEKQDALI
-525 GFARLYSGA
+525 GFARLYSGTIA
-534 LSLGQTLHAVLP
+534 LGQTLYAVLP
-546 RYNASLP
+546 KYNAELA
-553 PSHSA
+553 PSHPQ
-558 NAKYLAPITISSLYM
+558 NAKHLAPIKVEQLYM
-573 MMGRELLAVE
+573 MMGRELLAVKE
-583 KVEAGN
+583 VQAGN

-595 LEGTVLRNATLC
+595 LEGIVLRNATLC
-607 GMGVGQ
+607 GMGKGKDT
-613 GVKEGKERDADR
+613 KEGAERDEDR
-625 KCLINLAGVA
+625 GCLVNLAGVTQ
-635 NTSAPIVRVALEPQ
+635 TSAPIVRVALEPQ
-649 DPSEMPKLVEGLRLL
+649 DPSEMSKLVEGLRLL
-664 SQADPCV
+664 NQADPCV

-676 ATGEHV
+676 STGEHV

-711 PIVPFRETAVA
+711 PIVPFRETAVH
-722 GVDMAPPKTPNH
+722 GVDMAPPKTQGQ
-734 PRGTVLGSIQSGLVT
+734 PRGTTRGSVQSGLVT
-749 FTLRAV
+749 FSVRAV
-755 PLPPSVTAF
+755 PLPADITNFLSV
-764 LLANQPTIRRL
+764 NMPTIKRL
-775 HRDRRAI
+775 QRDRRV
-782 GSKADDE
+782 GKADEE
-789 ADEVAAASATETA
+789 ADDVAGDAVEGVE
-802 ASLDGEEKAEVVKPE
+802 LVKPE
-817 QFWGKLDELLKKAGR
+817 EFWPKLEALLKAAGR
-832 DWAGVTGDSVWAFG
+832 DWAGLADQIWAFG
-846 PRRVGPNIL
+846 PRRIGANMLI
-855 FDRTEGAPR
+855 DRTEGSPR
-864 SLLRRLERQAALP
+864 SLRRRLERQATLP

-882 PGGGLTSVSPPADP
+882 PGNSALSPPKSPLIAPSDP
-896 STPLRDAAE
+896 ALGRE
-905 FAPSE
+905 FASSE
-910 LPAPPAEAITG
+910 FSAGEI
-921 DSHTSLDMSTL
+921 DMSQL
-932 RASLT
+932 KASLT
-937 EVDTSEE
+937 EVDTSAE
-944 ASHRLPDV
+944 AMHKLPDV

-958 FDTAFQLAVNRG
+958 FDTAFQLAMNRG
-970 PLCAEPVVGMA
+970 PLCAEPVIGMA
-981 YMFEQVELDPAEM
+981 YFFEQVELNAGEM
-994 DIAAVRSKWSSAR
+994 DVSQVRSKWSNAR
-1007 GQLISAGQGAF
+1007 GQLISAGQDAF
-1018 HQGLLD
+1018 RNGLLD

-1099 QLVFHGYET
+1099 QLVFYGYET

-1143 RRRKGMAV
+1143 RKRKGMAV
-1151 ERKVVQHAEKQKTMK
+1151 ERKVVMFAEKQKTMK

>member
-1 MSKATAI
+1 MVEAAPSSRPPVGRPSPAPKPAAVI
-8 PAERTRNICV
+8 PPERTRNL
-18 VAHVE
+18 HG
-23 RVDFLLPH
+23 
-31 LTTPFK
+31 K
-37 LTLDL
+37 
-42 WYASSF
+42 SSF
-48 ADSLLAANGII
+48 ADGLLAANGII

-92 RIPRVVD
+92 RLPKPAP
-99 EGADP
+99 EGEEP

-109 KINLI
+109 KINVI
-114 DTPGHVDFSSEVNT
+114 DTPGHVDFSSEVST

-172 RLITELKLAP
+172 RLVTELKLSP
-182 VEAYHHLSRI
+182 SEAYHHLTRI

-200 GSFYSSERMDEDLR
+200 GSFYSSERMEEDLR
-214 RHERAKKEGK
+214 RHERAKAAGE
-224 DVEAE
+224 DASAAE
-229 QEKEE
+229 KEKEE
-234 DAFEERDDSA
+234 EQEEYEERDDSA

-252 NVLFSSALD
+252 NVLFSSAID

-267 SRFAQLYATKLGIS
+267 SRFAQLYAKKLGMS

-298 TKRVLSRKKMEK
+298 TKRVLNRKKMEQS
-310 EGKKLKPLFVQFVL
+310 GRKLKPLFVQFIL
-324 ENIWGVYDAIV
+324 ENIWAVYDSVV
-335 LNNNP
+335 LNNDP
-340 VKIDKIVASLSVKV
+340 TKVDKIIASLGVKV

-359 RSKDTRNLLL
+359 RAKDTRNLLL
-369 SVFSQWLPLAPSAF
+369 SIFSQWLPLAPSAF
-383 RAIADKVPPPPEAQ
+383 RALIDKVPPPAAAQ

-402 RMLHPEVGYL
+402 RMLHPELGHLDDV
-412 EEAPPAVNKLEA
+412 PPPQNKLEA
-424 DLYAGRSAA
+424 DLYAGNA
-433 AEGGEEPFQVAYV
+433 GEEAFVTAYV

-451 VRRDELPENQRKQLT
+451 VKVEDLPENQRRQLT
-466 ADDMRERARKAREER
+466 AEDMRARAKAAREEK
-481 ERRAAAGEE
+481 ERRALLDGAEAGAEPESISAEE
-490 AGSGS
+490 AAARAAAAAAASP
-495 ATPLEERGEAP
+495 APAQDEADDEK
-506 VQVEEEK
+506 EEEK
-513 EDEDEGQQDVLI
+513 QDALI
-525 GFARLYSGA
+525 GFARLYSGTIK
-534 LSLGQTLHAVLP
+534 LGQSLYAVLP
-546 RYNASLP
+546 KYNASLA
-553 PSHSA
+553 PSHPS
-558 NAKYLAPITISSLYM
+558 NTKHLQEIKVEQLYL
-573 MMGRELLAVE
+573 MMGRELLAVPE
-583 KVEAGN
+583 VKAGN

-595 LEGTVLRNATLC
+595 LEGVVLRNATLC
-607 GMGVGQ
+607 GMGAGA
-613 GVKEGKERDADR
+613 GAKEGKERDGDR
-625 KCLINLAGVA
+625 ECLINLAGVTS
-635 NTSAPIVRVALEPQ
+635 NSAPIVRVALEPQ

-664 SQADPCV
+664 NQADPCV

-722 GVDMAPPKTPNH
+722 GVDMALPKTPNH
-734 PRGTVLGSIQSGLVT
+734 PRGTVLGSVQSGLVT

-755 PLPPSVTAF
+755 PMPSSITAF
-764 LLANQPTIRRL
+764 LLANTATIRRL
-775 HRDRRAI
+775 QRDRR
-782 GSKADDE
+782 S
-789 ADEVAAASATETA
+789 TEPEEDA
-802 ASLDGEEKAEVVKPE
+802 NEGEGAEGAVKPE
-817 QFWGKLDELLKKAGR
+817 EFWERFEEVLAKAGR
-832 DWAGVTGDSVWAFG
+832 DWAGLAEQVWAFG
-846 PRRVGPNIL
+846 PRRVGPNML
-855 FDRTEGAPR
+855 LDRTEGAPR
-864 SLLRRLERQAALP
+864 SLRRRLERQAALP

-882 PGGGLTSVSPPADP
+882 PGPNAGATSPPSTASP
-896 STPLRDAAE
+896 SLGAE

-910 LPAPPAEAITG
+910 FPAAPGEAAG
-921 DSHTSLDMSTL
+921 HPELDLSAL
-932 RASLT
+932 KASLI

-944 ASHRLPDV
+944 AMHRLPDV

-958 FDTAFQLAVNRG
+958 FDTAFQLAMNRG

-981 YMFEQVELDPAEM
+981 YMFERVELNPGEM
-994 DIAAVRSKWSSAR
+994 DAASVRSKWSTAR
-1007 GQLISAGQGAF
+1007 GQLISAGQDAF
-1018 HQGLLD
+1018 RQSLLD

-1066 GTAFFTVS
+1066 GTAFFTIS

-1108 LDQDPFWVPTTEEE
+1108 FDQDPFWVPTTEEE

-1151 ERKVVQHAEKQKTMK
+1151 QRTVVLAAEKQKTMK

>member
-1 MSKATAI
+1 MSGGPAAI
-8 PAERTRNICV
+8 PQERTRTICI
-18 VAHVE
+18 VAHV
-23 RVDFLLPH
+23 DH
-31 LTTPFK
+31 GK
-37 LTLDL
+37 
-42 WYASSF
+42 SSF

-92 RIPRVVD
+92 RLPKQTQNPD
-99 EGADP
+99 DKP

-114 DTPGHVDFSSEVNT
+114 DTPGHVDFSSEVST

-172 RLITELKLAP
+172 RLITEIKLSP
-182 VEAYHHLSRI
+182 SEAYHHLNRI

-200 GSFYSSERMDEDLR
+200 GSFYSSERMEEDLR
-214 RHERAKKEGK
+214 RRERA
-224 DVEAE
+224 EASKAAAAGGSGGDGDDDDE
-229 QEKEE
+229 P
-234 DAFEERDDSA
+234 FEERDDSA

-252 NVLFSSALD
+252 NVVFSSAID

-267 SRFAQLYATKLGIS
+267 SRFAELYAAKLGLS
-281 EANLNKV
+281 ERNLNKV

-298 TKRVLSRKKMEK
+298 TKRVLSRKKMEQS
-310 EGKKLKPLFVQFVL
+310 GKKLKPLFVQFVL
-324 ENIWGVYDAIV
+324 ENIWGVYDAV
-335 LNNNP
+335 SLNNNP
-340 VKIDKIVASLSVKV
+340 AKVDKIIASLDVKV

-359 RSKDTRNLLL
+359 RAKDTRNLLL
-369 SVFSQWLPLAPSAF
+369 AIFSQWLPLAPSAF
-383 RAIADKVPPPPEAQ
+383 RAIIDKVPPPAAAQ
-397 AFRIP
+397 SFRIP
-402 RMLHPEVGYL
+402 RMLHPELGHL
-412 EEAPPAVNKLEA
+412 DEAVAPSNKLEA
-424 DLYAGRSAA
+424 DLY
-433 AEGGEEPFQVAYV
+433 GGSPAPEAFRVAYV

-451 VRRDELPENQRKQLT
+451 VKVDDLPENQRRQLT
-466 ADDMRERARKAREER
+466 ADDMRARARALKEAKEKKEALLAEGKADEAE
-481 ERRAAAGEE
+481 AVMAAYAASVNGGAAGAGDGE
-490 AGSGS
+490 AG
-495 ATPLEERGEAP
+495 A
-506 VQVEEEK
+506 Q
-513 EDEDEGQQDVLI
+513 EDKQDALI
-525 GFARLYSGA
+525 GFARLYSGTVE
-534 LSLGQTLHAVLP
+534 LGQTLHAVLP
-546 RYNASLP
+546 KYNADLA
-553 PSHSA
+553 PSHPQ
-558 NAKYLAPITISSLYM
+558 NAKHLATVKVEQLYM
-573 MMGRELLAVE
+573 MMGRELLAVKE
-583 KVEAGN
+583 VQAGN

-607 GMGVGQ
+607 GMGKGKE
-613 GVKEGKERDADR
+613 VKEGAERDEDR
-625 KCLINLAGVA
+625 PCLVNLAGVSQ
-635 NTSAPIVRVALEPQ
+635 TSAPIVRVALEPQ
-649 DPSEMPKLVEGLRLL
+649 DPSEMSKLVEGLRLL
-664 SQADPCV
+664 NQADPCV

-711 PIVPFRETAVA
+711 PIVPFRETAISA
-722 GVDMAPPKTPNH
+722 PDMAPPKTAGH
-734 PRGTVLGSIQSGLVT
+734 PRGTIVGSVQSGLVT

-755 PLPPSVTAF
+755 PLPVDVTNF
-764 LLANQPTIRRL
+764 LAANMAALKRL
-775 HRDRRAI
+775 LRDRRS
-782 GSKADDE
+782 GKADEDG
-789 ADEVAAASATETA
+789 DTIATDAPEGT
-802 ASLDGEEKAEVVKPE
+802 EVVSPE
-817 QFWGKLDELLKKAGR
+817 EFWPKLEELLSKAGR
-832 DWAGVTGDSVWAFG
+832 EWAGLADQIWAFG
-846 PRRVGPNIL
+846 PRRVGPNLLI
-855 FDRTEGAPR
+855 DRTPGAPR
-864 SLLRRLERQAALP
+864 SLRRRLERLAAIP
-877 SALAT
+877 SALQT
-882 PGGGLTSVSPPADP
+882 PGGNSALSPPKSPLVAPSDP
-896 STPLRDAAE
+896 ALGRE
-905 FAPSE
+905 FASSE
-910 LPAPPAEAITG
+910 FAASGE
-921 DSHTSLDMSTL
+921 LDLSTL
-932 RASLT
+932 KASLT
-937 EVDTSEE
+937 EVDTSAE
-944 ASHRLPDV
+944 AMERLPDV

-958 FDTAFQLAVNRG
+958 FDTAFQLATNRG

-981 YMFEQVELDPAEM
+981 YFFEAVELDAGEL
-994 DIAAVRSKWSSAR
+994 DIPTVRSRWSNAR
-1007 GQLISAGQGAF
+1007 GQLISAGQDAF
-1018 HQGLLD
+1018 RNGLLD

-1048 YGVVAKR
+1048 YGVVSKR

-1099 QLVFHGYET
+1099 QLVFYGYET

-1130 DRENIAKK
+1130 DKENIAKK

-1151 ERKVVQHAEKQKTMK
+1151 ERKAVLFAEKQKTMK
-1166 SA
+1166 NA

>member
-1 MSKATAI
+1 MSKPNAI
-8 PAERTRNICV
+8 SPERTRNICI
-18 VAHVE
+18 VAHV
-23 RVDFLLPH
+23 DH
-31 LTTPFK
+31 GK
-37 LTLDL
+37 
-42 WYASSF
+42 SSF

-92 RIPRVVD
+92 RIPRPAE
-99 EGADP
+99 EGAQP
-104 VLEDY
+104 VLDDY

-114 DTPGHVDFSSEVNT
+114 DTPGHVDFSSEVST

-172 RLITELKLAP
+172 RLITELKLSST
-182 VEAYHHLSRI
+182 EAYHHLLRI

-200 GSFYSSERMDEDLR
+200 GSFYSSERMEEDLR
-214 RHERAKKEGK
+214 RHERAKAAAQDATDLPAPEDG
-224 DVEAE
+224 E
-229 QEKEE
+229 QEQY
-234 DAFEERDDSA
+234 EERDDSA

-252 NVLFSSALD
+252 NVLFASAID

-267 SRFAQLYATKLGIS
+267 SRFAQLYAAKLGIS

-288 LWGEWYLDPK
+288 LWGEFYLDPK
-298 TKRVLSRKKMEK
+298 TKRVISRKKMEAQ
-310 EGKKLKPLFVQFVL
+310 GKKLKPLFVQFVL
-324 ENIWGVYDAIV
+324 DNIWGVYDAVV

-340 VKIDKIVASLSVKV
+340 VKVDKIIASLGVKV

-359 RSKDTRNLLL
+359 RAKDTRNLLL
-369 SVFSQWLPLAPSAF
+369 SIFSQWLPLAPSAF
-383 RAIADKVPPPPEAQ
+383 RAIVDKIPAPAAAQ
-397 AFRIP
+397 GFRIP
-402 RMLHPEVGYL
+402 RMLHPDLGHLDEDIP
-412 EEAPPAVNKLEA
+412 PPANKLEA
-424 DLYAGRSAA
+424 DLYAGAA
-433 AEGGEEPFQVAYV
+433 GPDAHRVAYV

-451 VRRDELPENQRKQLT
+451 ARRDELPENQRKQVT
-466 ADDMRERARKAREER
+466 ADEMRARAKALKEAKEKKAQLIAEGMSAEE
-481 ERRAAAGEE
+481 AAA
-490 AGSGS
+490 AIAAS
-495 ATPLEERGEAP
+495 ATPVGEGEEKDGEA
-506 VQVEEEK
+506 QDEEK
-513 EDEDEGQQDVLI
+513 QDVLI
-525 GFARLYSGA
+525 GFARLYSGTIK
-534 LSLGQTLHAVLP
+534 LGDSLYAVLP
-546 RYNASLP
+546 KYNASLP
-553 PSHSA
+553 PSHPS
-558 NAKYLAPITISSLYM
+558 NAKHLAPVKVEQLYM
-573 MMGRELLAVE
+573 MMGRELLAVPE
-583 KVEAGN
+583 VQAGN
-589 LFAIGG
+589 LFAVGG
-595 LEGTVLRNATLC
+595 LEGIVLRNATLC
-607 GMGVGQ
+607 ALGGGAQ
-613 GVKEGKERDADR
+613 PKEGKERDED
-625 KCLINLAGVA
+625 KECLINLAGVS
-635 NTSAPIVRVALEPQ
+635 NTAAPIVRVALEPQ

-664 SQADPCV
+664 NQADPCV

-711 PIVPFRETAVA
+711 PIVPFRETAVH
-722 GVDMAPPKTPNH
+722 GVEMAPPKTANH
-734 PRGTVLGSIQSGLVT
+734 PRGTVLGSVQSGLVT
-749 FTLRAV
+749 FALRAQ
-755 PLPPSVTAF
+755 PMPSIITSF
-764 LLANQPTIRRL
+764 LLANMSTIRRL
-775 HRDRRAI
+775 QRDRRS
-782 GSKADDE
+782 GKADE
-789 ADEVAAASATETA
+789 EGDEVANETT
-802 ASLDGEEKAEVVKPE
+802 GEEGAELVAPE
-817 QFWGKLDELLKKAGR
+817 QFWERLEQVLEKAGR
-832 DWAGVTGDSVWAFG
+832 DWKGMADAVWAFA
-846 PRRVGPNIL
+846 PRRVGPNLLI
-855 FDRTEGAPR
+855 DRTEGAPR
-864 SLLRRLERQAALP
+864 SLRRRLERQAALP

-882 PGGGLTSVSPPADP
+882 PGGPLALTPPKSPIVAPSDP
-896 STPLRDAAE
+896 SLGAE
-905 FAPSE
+905 FSSSEFSASSAVEAAGAPSE
-910 LPAPPAEAITG
+910 L
-921 DSHTSLDMSTL
+921 DLSQLK
-932 RASLT
+932 ASLT
-937 EVDTSEE
+937 EVDTSAE
-944 ASHRLPDV
+944 AMQHLPEV

-958 FDTAFQLAVNRG
+958 FDTAFQLAMNRG

-981 YMFEQVELDPAEM
+981 YFFERVELEQGEL
-994 DIAAVRSKWSSAR
+994 DIAAVRSRWSNAR
-1007 GQLISAGQGAF
+1007 GQLISAGQDAF
-1018 HQGLLD
+1018 RNGLLD

-1130 DRENIAKK
+1130 DKENIAKK
-1138 YMDAV
+1138 YMDGV

-1151 ERKVVQHAEKQKTMK
+1151 ERKVVLHAEKQKTMK